1 MFFIP
6 QRDSVALRPYRIPF
20 WCVYHICG
28 WGCWKIPAT
37 FSGTPPLAETGGAV
51 TSRRNNAPTA
61 EQRQM
66 LAQLIASKLPGMMIE
81 ELRELYNAATKIIDK
96 RKAAPDA

>member
-1 MFFIP
+1 MQERYPPLF
-6 QRDSVALRPYRIPF
+6 
-20 WCVYHICG
+20 
-28 WGCWKIPAT
+28 PAP
-37 FSGTPPLAETGGAV
+37 PPLAETGGAV
-51 TSRRNNAPTA
+51 MSRRNNAPTA

-66 LAQLIASKLPGMMIE
+66 LAQLIASKLPGMTIE